1 MRDLMSDAP
10 CGFVAFAD
18 DGTVVELNQTLAN
31 LLGYSRFEVLGWHVE
46 KLLPPGGRIFYHTYL
61 FPMLK
66 VQQSVE
72 EIYLALRSKDGQD
85 IPMLLN
91 GRRQERDGTFI
102 SDCVCMRMIQR
113 HEYEDQLLEA
123 RRLAEESSAAKAK
136 FLSMMSHD
144 LRTPLTTIDG
154 NAQLLEVD
162 PMTPEQL
169 ESVRAIRDACRM
181 QMSLITDILEF
192 ARLDSGHVKVRSEVV
207 PIRDVVAR
215 AEMLVRVQVRDAG
228 LSLAVEGDGDWT
240 VIADANRLQQILLNL
255 LTNAIKFTP
264 AGGAITISSTSEQ
277 DRVKIHVRDTG
288 IGIDQAALQRVF
300 SPFVQL
306 GASLPRPAS
315 LRGVGLGLAISRDL
329 ARAMNG
335 DVTAEST
342 SGAGSVFTIDLP
354 AARVRATEIT
364 SDRSSPREPRS

>member
-1 MRDLMSDAP
+1 MRDLMSEAP

-31 LLGYSRFEVLGWHVE
+31 MLGYPRVELLGWHVE

-66 VQQSVE
+66 VHQSVE
-72 EIYLALRSKDGQD
+72 EIYLALQTKDGRD
-85 IPMLLN
+85 IPILLN
-91 GRRQERDGTFI
+91 GRREERDGKFI

-154 NAQLLEVD
+154 NAHLLELD

-192 ARLDSGHVKVRSEVV
+192 ARLDSGQVKVRSEVV
-207 PIRDVVAR
+207 LIRDVVAR

-228 LSLAVEGDGDWT
+228 LTLAVECDGDPT

-264 AGGAITISSTSEQ
+264 AGGAITISCTSEP
-277 DRVKIHVRDTG
+277 DRVRIHVRDTG
-288 IGIDQAALQRVF
+288 IGIDPAALQRVF

-306 GASLPRPAS
+306 GAGFPRPAAS
-315 LRGVGLGLAISRDL
+315 RGVGLGLAISRDL

-342 SGAGSVFTIDLP
+342 SGAGSTFTIDLP
-354 AARVRATEIT
+354 AAGVTA
-364 SDRSSPREPRS
+364 SSGSVMQVE